1 MRHRFFERFRL
12 LAGMLVLTVPLSCSG
27 AADWPATIRAG
38 VPASPAVAALLIGRS
53 RGYDAERR

>member
-1 MRHRFFERFRL
+1 MTQPAFL
-12 LAGMLVLTVPLSCSG
+12 LTLLPDRG

-53 RGYDAERR
+53 SGYDAERR